1 MPLDWPD
8 QARFLE
14 VIRSLRSA
22 SRSKLDEIVA
32 LARKD
37 ARKYYKHSVA
47 ILVKQIQVKK
57 PRQRVPVLYAINSL
71 CAAGDDDEVKKLF
84 ASRFSRDILKC
95 VEAALRCPPQHLAGV
110 TRVVAKWRRRS
121 TFPPP
126 IVAAANALLD
136 GYAGWDPSLIDN
148 GRDDDN
154 KDTDGGF
161 DVDDYV
167 PSSDECSDGEGEDK
181 RINDK
186 GNDDDDDD
194 DDGENRAEIDAP
206 SADADDDE
214 AGLTAAEPRGPPV
227 KVPSAKKVRAWGA
240 APKRPERKEVQS
252 VPNGTQPSARTEPAA
267 EAKGSDEPLAWN
279 PPPPSAPIATNPA
292 SNPPPPREV
301 IGRENRVEGK
311 VASNSSPPRRRSPPI
326 EGRNSDRSTSNP
338 IRGGAG
344 AGKKGG
350 GRDGDRGRD
359 RRRPRVPGRREPRVE
374 VDRWGDPVRRVS
386 REASGG
392 IDGYGGGADE
402 PRRRSPPSPPPAAA
416 RARSPPKVRSPP
428 RARSSSP
435 ERRAPKKQKKR
446 APLPPSPEK
455 KRTPPR

>member
-110 TRVVAKWRRRS
+110 KRVVAKWRRRS
-121 TFPPP
+121 AFPPP
-126 IVAAANALLD
+126 IVAAAAALLD
-136 GYAGWDPSLIDN
+136 GYAGWDPSLIDKEPLDV
-148 GRDDDN
+148 RDDDN
-154 KDTDGGF
+154 KDTDGF
-161 DVDDYV
+161 DVDDYA

-181 RINDK
+181 
-186 GNDDDDDD
+186 GTTANDDGG
-194 DDGENRAEIDAP
+194 DGADAKPSIDA
-206 SADADDDE
+206 ADDE
-214 AGLTAAEPRGPPV
+214 AGLAAAEPSPPV
-227 KVPSAKKVRAWGA
+227 KVPRAKKVRAWGA
-240 APKRPERKEVQS
+240 APKRPERPAVQS
-252 VPNGTQPSARTEPAA
+252 QNGETHARTGPAGS
-267 EAKGSDEPLAWN
+267 EAKPDEPLAWN

-292 SNPPPPREV
+292 SNPPPPMGV
-301 IGRENRVEGK
+301 IDAARGVIDAGVERTAPARVAPK
-311 VASNSSPPRRRSPPI
+311 SSPPRRRSPPP
-326 EGRNSDRSTSNP
+326 GPKDRSS
-338 IRGGAG
+338 RGGAG

-359 RRRPRVPGRREPRVE
+359 RRRPRDSRRREPKVE
-374 VDRWGDPVRRVS
+374 VDRWGDPVRR
-386 REASGG
+386 EASAD
-392 IDGYGGGADE
+392 DGYGGGVDE
-402 PRRRSPPSPPPAAA
+402 PRRRSPPPPAAA

-435 ERRAPKKQKKR
+435 ERRGPKKQKKR